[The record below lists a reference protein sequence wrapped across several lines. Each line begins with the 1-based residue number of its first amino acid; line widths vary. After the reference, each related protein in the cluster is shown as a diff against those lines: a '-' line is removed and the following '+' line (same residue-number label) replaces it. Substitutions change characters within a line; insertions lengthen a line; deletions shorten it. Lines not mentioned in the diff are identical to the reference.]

1 LTYLSG
7 VGRLPISEARTPAKF
22 GSEEDERSSSKH
34 LLTLLEGAMSS
45 KIWEATGAT
54 RELMEYIIK
63 EHLPHLATVDDK
75 IAILFKEKA
84 TKSGGQV
91 IFGKS
96 KKASAVIQALTKE
109 RGELVFLL
117 EIGNDEWLTF
127 SDETKMAALHH
138 LLCCCGVEEKEDGT
152 ERYFVRPPDASVF
165 YENIKLFG
173 FWMKYDT
180 EDDTAEES
188 ASAIEELFA
197 EEEESAS
204 EDEGSEE

>member
-1 LTYLSG
+1 
-7 VGRLPISEARTPAKF
+7 
-22 GSEEDERSSSKH
+22 
-34 LLTLLEGAMSS
+34 MSS